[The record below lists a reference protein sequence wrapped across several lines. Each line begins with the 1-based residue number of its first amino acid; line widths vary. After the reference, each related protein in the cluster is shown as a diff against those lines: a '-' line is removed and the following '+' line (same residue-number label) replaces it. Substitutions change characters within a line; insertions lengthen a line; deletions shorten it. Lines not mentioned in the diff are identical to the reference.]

1 MLNFINNAIGNF
13 DDLRDDLQIVDKEF
27 ETIASF
33 LNCKFE
39 LTCKVDERPMGGNP
53 IIEVTFKA
61 KTERSLFENKFRKN
75 VLQTSEDFIN
85 ALKAYLLSVTENLIS
100 QSGNNNS

>member
-13 DDLRDDLQIVDKEF
+13 NELHDDLMAVDEEF

-33 LNCKFE
+33 WGCEFE

-61 KTERSLFENKFRKN
+61 KAERSLFDNKFRKN
-75 VLQTSEDFIN
+75 VLQTYEDFIN
-85 ALKAYLLSVTENLIS
+85 GIKAYLLSVTENLIT
-100 QSGNNNS
+100 QKGA